1 MENSTTAAQ
10 VCDGRVVYPVVV
22 VEVAESN
29 VVPYEIA
36 AREVR
41 TPLLHCSR
49 KVGAKTFH
57 ILVCDDVGLVNQTM
71 KS

>member
-1 MENSTTAAQ
+1 M
-10 VCDGRVVYPVVV
+10 
-22 VEVAESN
+22 
-29 VVPYEIA
+29 PYEIA

-57 ILVCDDVGLVNQTM
+57 ILVCDDVGSSQSNDEIVNGNFEMEADVT
-71 KS
+71 KVEKP